1 MGDDSTDLTDSE
13 TADRHRLT
21 GAEAIA
27 RLMVAAGVAE
37 VFAYPGTSELALCDA
52 VVEHSAQ
59 LRLVNGRGDTESA
72 FMAAGASLLR
82 PNRGAAILHGA
93 RGLTNAAGAVADARR
108 NEAGTVF
115 FVGLATTASAPFLP
129 PHGEPDLLGGMSA
142 FADWVWQAPA
152 VPEAEAERGIAA
164 AEFVDAVRRAFAAA
178 GGPPSRPALFGLP
191 QDVAEQRWIPAE
203 LLEPPAPAQPLRVA
217 EPDPAL
223 AGAVEALA
231 KAKRPL
237 FLVDDYA
244 LRFAGI
250 HGALDRISRATGAL
264 VLQVRY
270 RRGPM
275 MFERLRVERVANFA
289 GWLEPRAEVH
299 QRLLDS
305 CDLLIT
311 VEDRNIYERVVGK
324 LPTGPKIALNTDPE
338 KVRKNAYLGAGDSL
352 IVGDPAAS
360 LDRLLSSLAELGV
373 TGRPLWC
380 PLEDAVDVGPGPE
393 PADPSVVEGR
403 HMLTRTLAEAL
414 SGWERPVLVDDSQM
428 FGGLLSDHY
437 DEFPVRLRAFGGHGG
452 FVGSGLSVAT
462 GLALGEPDARVLC
475 TLGDQAFTNCFQGL
489 VAAVEQRARVLF
501 VVCNNGRSVSLTK
514 QAKASFGA
522 APRDYLD
529 NVAGFEYRALAEAI
543 GVHAA
548 SVRVPIGADPDLV
561 RASTDELAALLGKA
575 AQIDGP
581 ALVEVVVPSDP
592 AVWRGIW
599 ITTGFER
606 SGTTV

>member
-1 MGDDSTDLTDSE
+1 MGDDSTES
-13 TADRHRLT
+13 ADRHRLT

-52 VVEHSAQ
+52 VAEHADQ

-152 VPEAEAERGIAA
+152 VPGDEAERQVAA
-164 AEFVDAVRRAFAAA
+164 AEFVASVRRAFAAA
-178 GGPPSRPALFGLP
+178 AGPPSRPALFGLP
-191 QDVAEQRWIPAE
+191 QDVAEQRWIPAA
-203 LLEPPAPAQPLRVA
+203 LLESAAPQVPAQPRRASEQDETLT
-217 EPDPAL
+217 D
-223 AGAVEALA
+223 AVGVLA
-231 KAKRPL
+231 KAQRPL

-244 LRFAGI
+244 LRFPGI

-275 MFERLRVERVANFA
+275 MFERLRNERVANFA
-289 GWLEPRAEVH
+289 GWLEPRSEAH
-299 QRLLDS
+299 RRLLES
-305 CDLLIT
+305 CDLLVT

-324 LPTGPKIALNTDPE
+324 LPAGPKIALNTDPA
-338 KVRKNAYLGAGDSL
+338 KVHKNGYLGAADSL

-360 LDRLLSSLAELGV
+360 LDRLLTALAEIGV

-380 PLEDAVDVGPGPE
+380 PLADALDEGPGPE
-393 PADPSVVEGR
+393 PADPSVVAGR
-403 HMLTRTLAEAL
+403 RMLTRTLAEAL

-437 DEFPVRLRAFGGHGG
+437 DEFPVKLRAFGGHGG
-452 FVGSGLSVAT
+452 FVGSGLSLAT

-475 TLGDQAFTNCFQGL
+475 TLGDQAFTNSFQGL

-548 SVRVPIGADPDLV
+548 SVSVPIGAADQDRV
-561 RASTDELAALLGKA
+561 RAGTDELAVLLGKA